1 MTDIR
6 DISSEIKEIIGRF
19 EIKNQTQLQALLED
33 RGVKL
38 NQSTISRT
46 LKRLKV
52 KKDSGTYALRKMSSQ
67 EKSLLSSGEGS
78 SLLGIQTIEA
88 TSPNLVV
95 IKTLPGIASRAA
107 YLIDKSEIKDIAGT
121 IAGDD
126 TIFVAVKNQVNLTTL
141 FEKLNN
147 TLGLYKTGEKSYEL

>member
-19 EIKNQTQLQALLED
+19 EIKNQTQASGHSED

-52 KKDSGTYALRKMSSQ
+52 KKDSGTYALKNELPRKK
-67 EKSLLSSGEGS
+67 KSAFL
-78 SLLGIQTIEA
+78 
-88 TSPNLVV
+88 
-95 IKTLPGIASRAA
+95 RRR
-107 YLIDKSEIKDIAGT
+107 
-121 IAGDD
+121 
-126 TIFVAVKNQVNLTTL
+126 
-141 FEKLNN
+141 
-147 TLGLYKTGEKSYEL
+147 